1 MEILEVRVR
10 VFITMTELDR
20 PFIID
25 ILMCVKIYQ
34 SLMF

>member
-25 ILMCVKIYQ
+25 ILIFFNIYQ

>member
-20 PFIID
+20 SFIID
-25 ILMCVKIYQ
+25 ILMCFNIYQ
-34 SLMF
+34 S

>member
-1 MEILEVRVR
+1 MEILEVRFR
-10 VFITMTELDR
+10 VLITMTELDR

-25 ILMCVKIYQ
+25 ILMCFNIYQ

>member
-10 VFITMTELDR
+10 VLITMKELDR

-25 ILMCVKIYQ
+25 ILMCFNIYQ